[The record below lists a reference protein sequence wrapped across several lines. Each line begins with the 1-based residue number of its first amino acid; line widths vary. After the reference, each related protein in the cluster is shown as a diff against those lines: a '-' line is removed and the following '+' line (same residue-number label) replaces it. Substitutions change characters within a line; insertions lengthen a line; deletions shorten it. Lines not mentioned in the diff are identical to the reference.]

1 MGKIISFYEFGERYK
16 PLRIVGALFTLIGTV
31 LLATGAVLLVVG
43 LYSLLAVTTDGPL
56 PGADQFAVRQVPG
69 LPFNIGL
76 GGVLALIWSIA
87 LLLAGLQHIALGAL
101 CRLLIHLEENT
112 RASAQLLDKIR
123 TRLESSG
130 DGVEPLFRT

>member
-16 PLRIVGALFTLIGTV
+16 PLRLVGALFTLIGTV
-31 LLATGAVLLVVG
+31 LLAIGAVLLVVG
-43 LYSLLAVTTDGPL
+43 LYALLAITTNEAL
-56 PGADQFAVRQVPG
+56 PGMGHFEVRQVPG
-69 LPFNIGL
+69 LPFNLGL
-76 GGVLALIWSIA
+76 GGVLILIWSIG

-112 RASAQLLDKIR
+112 RASAQSLDKIR

-130 DGVEPLFRT
+130 EGVEPLFRA